1 MSNTCKRK
9 REDDD
14 DKKGFAGRW
23 RLDGQRVL
31 ITGSTKGIGKV
42 TAEEMLSLGAH
53 VIIHSRNQAE
63 IDATVKALTEKYSGS
78 VYGCA
83 ADVSGA
89 EGRKKLVQVQ
99 ISCFPPYRSAAKFVD
114 FSLHLAFGVESST
127 SSSTTSV

>member
-1 MSNTCKRK
+1 MSKRK
-9 REDDD
+9 REEEGKDDSS
-14 DKKGFAGRW
+14 GFAGRW
-23 RLDGQRVL
+23 RLDGKRVL

-89 EGRKKLVQVQ
+89 EGRKKLVQVR
-99 ISCFPPYRSAAKFVD
+99 IGCFSPIPICAKSD
-114 FSLHLAFGVESST
+114 
-127 SSSTTSV
+127 